1 VNYFI
6 KKNKMN
12 CKICFE
18 QYNKNKHKP
27 VILMQC
33 GHSICITCLNEL
45 TTFLCPIC
53 REQIITSKPNYDLID
68 LLEQATNQQQ
78 QQQQVTKSFHTI
90 NLKEIINNDLKYLN
104 QYLNKE
110 CEKKIDKY
118 KFELNRKTNEIL
130 KNNKIFFK

>member
-1 VNYFI
+1 MNYFI

-33 GHSICITCLNEL
+33 GHSVCITCLNEL

-53 REQIITSKPNYDLID
+53 REQIITSKPNYDLIYF
-68 LLEQATNQQQ
+68 LFNTNI
-78 QQQQVTKSFHTI
+78 F
-90 NLKEIINNDLKYLN
+90 L
-104 QYLNKE
+104 
-110 CEKKIDKY
+110 
-118 KFELNRKTNEIL
+118 
-130 KNNKIFFK
+130 NNKTFLKFIHP

>member
-1 VNYFI
+1 
-6 KKNKMN
+6 MN

-33 GHSICITCLNEL
+33 GHSVCITCLNEL

-78 QQQQVTKSFHTI
+78 QQQVTKSFHTI

-104 QYLNKE
+104 QYLHKE